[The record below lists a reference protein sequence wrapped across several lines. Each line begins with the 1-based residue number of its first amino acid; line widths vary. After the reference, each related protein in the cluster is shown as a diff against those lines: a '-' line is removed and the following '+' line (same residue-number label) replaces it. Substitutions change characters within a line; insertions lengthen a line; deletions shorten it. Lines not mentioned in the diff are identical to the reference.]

1 MTRRRNRDAERGL
14 TWSRD
19 GKDDAVRPKKPPGRT
34 EQSTGQGVERD
45 ERGQLQPGDKERAQ
59 KNR

>member
-1 MTRRRNRDAERGL
+1 MTTRRNRDAERGL

-19 GKDDAVRPKKPPGRT
+19 RKDDADRPRKQPGRA
-34 EQSTGQGVERD
+34 EQSTGQGVESD
-45 ERGQLQPGDKERAQ
+45 ERGQLQPADKERAQ

>member
-1 MTRRRNRDAERGL
+1 MTRRRHRDSERGL

-19 GKDDAVRPKKPPGRT
+19 GKDDAVRPQKQPAG
-34 EQSTGQGVERD
+34 EQSTGQGVEND

>member
-1 MTRRRNRDAERGL
+1 MTRRRDRDRERGP

-19 GKDDAVRPKKPPGRT
+19 RKDEAVRPQKQPRRG
-34 EQSTGQGVERD
+34 EHSTGQGVESD
-45 ERGQLQPGDKERAQ
+45 ERGQLQPADKERAQ

>member
-14 TWSRD
+14 TWPRD
-19 GKDDAVRPKKPPGRT
+19 GKDVAVRPQKQSVRS
-34 EQSTGQGVERD
+34 EQSTGQGVESD

>member
-14 TWSRD
+14 MWSRG
-19 GKDDAVRPKKPPGRT
+19 GKDDAVRPQK
-34 EQSTGQGVERD
+34 QSVRPERSAGQGVESD